1 MRIKLLIILILPLLL
16 IECNSAAL
24 YNLTKKQSR
33 LFSEVEKNM
42 INETTASIDFKS
54 GYDPDLEIDYVFK
67 AGTFTDS
74 EVSAKSPEMKKVLL
88 KYNSKEIISFYEKVF
103 QMKEIQIWKM
113 NYLRS
118 RKNWVNSTYLQ
129 KYTIPEME
137 QFLVIL
143 ENNVM
148 QIDAAYAGKIEKRK
162 IELKKIVDKNQKKE
176 IEYKERKERE
186 KRKPGWK

>member
-1 MRIKLLIILILPLLL
+1 
-16 IECNSAAL
+16 
-24 YNLTKKQSR
+24 
-33 LFSEVEKNM
+33 
-42 INETTASIDFKS
+42 
-54 GYDPDLEIDYVFK
+54 
-67 AGTFTDS
+67 
-74 EVSAKSPEMKKVLL
+74 MKKVLL

-129 KYTIPEME
+129 KYTLPEME

-176 IEYKERKERE
+176 IEYKERRERE

>member
-1 MRIKLLIILILPLLL
+1 M
-16 IECNSAAL
+16 ECNSAAL
-24 YNLTKKQSR
+24 YNLTKKQSKF
-33 LFSEVEKNM
+33 FSEVEKNM

-129 KYTIPEME
+129 KYTLPEME

-176 IEYKERKERE
+176 IEYKERRERE